1 MPFLA
6 KFLVT
11 ARISKNSKMFVSAY
25 LRQIEAVR
33 RADYAHACRSW
44 CATAV
49 ARFCSRF
56 FRLLFSVLT
65 AAFLARIFQIS
76 VRLCPAYLCAHT
88 PALVC
93 PPLFSPSL
101 RVFLA
106 KIVSRASFAR
116 EICAHKFSFSLPSAF
131 ERSSCSAP
139 LAAFGAPMTA
149 SAAVPRFCVKRLRAP
164 HCQRCVET
172 LSRPGAPFL
181 PLSFSLP
188 LSLPPHFFHSP
199 CSPFSALS
207 FCADRRRALGRS
219 GARAAF
225 RGQPCTSLG
234 FGFLPPA
241 SGNRCAFQTNAPFTF
256 RSSHRHF
263 FFFFSLPCS
272 MVTDQVCTLN
282 GGRAQP
288 PRRPPAS
295 SRVPSR
301 LSHNVVLFR
310 GHDSARCV
318 SNIVC
323 FLLRSYL

>member
-1 MPFLA
+1 M
-6 KFLVT
+6 
-11 ARISKNSKMFVSAY
+11 SS
-25 LRQIEAVR
+25 
-33 RADYAHACRSW
+33 D
-44 CATAV
+44 
-49 ARFCSRF
+49 
-56 FRLLFSVLT
+56 
-65 AAFLARIFQIS
+65 
-76 VRLCPAYLCAHT
+76 CAHNT
-88 PALVC
+88 
-93 PPLFSPSL
+93 
-101 RVFLA
+101 A
-106 KIVSRASFAR
+106 KVA
-116 EICAHKFSFSLPSAF
+116 
-131 ERSSCSAP
+131 
-139 LAAFGAPMTA
+139 
-149 SAAVPRFCVKRLRAP
+149 
-164 HCQRCVET
+164 
-172 LSRPGAPFL
+172 SRPDRGAPFFSSGRL
-181 PLSFSLP
+181 CLFLLLIRCPACLSFTL
-188 LSLPPHFFHSP
+188 LT
-199 CSPFSALS
+199 FSARS

-219 GARAAF
+219 GARVAF